1 MKAVRVKEY
10 GGPEVMSYEN
20 MDMPELGE
28 HDALGKIE
36 ASGIN

>member
-28 HDALGKIE
+28 HDA
-36 ASGIN
+36 